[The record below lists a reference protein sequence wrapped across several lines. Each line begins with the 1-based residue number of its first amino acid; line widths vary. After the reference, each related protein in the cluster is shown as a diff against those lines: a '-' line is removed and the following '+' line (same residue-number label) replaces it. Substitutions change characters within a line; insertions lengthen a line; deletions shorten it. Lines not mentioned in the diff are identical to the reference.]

1 MLSVVATN
9 YGGGPKMSI
18 IEHAQ
23 VPAGWYPDGVADDS
37 LRWWDGTDWT
47 NDVRSVAA
55 PVLVSVP
62 QMDIEYVPGES
73 LAVDPHLVIVDDVPS
88 ELLTP
93 VPERQASDQ
102 RSDAAPLSR
111 RQLRE
116 MLGGPLV
123 TEMSFTQ

>member
-1 MLSVVATN
+1 
-9 YGGGPKMSI
+9 MSLI
-18 IEHAQ
+18 QHAH

-55 PVLVSVP
+55 PILVAVP
-62 QMDIEYVPGES
+62 PMDVEYVPAES
-73 LAVDPHLVIVDDVPS
+73 LAIEPTPVITPETVFD
-88 ELLTP
+88 LLTP

-102 RSDAAPLSR
+102 HADTQVLSR

-123 TEMSFTQ
+123 TETPINL